1 MHRIAFHC
9 SCKPCFPF
17 EKLRSKYIEFGKE
30 KRHIW
35 IENQEA
41 NANGKKNNKG
51 KYVHVLNDI
60 TNNGLC
66 VQLLTWVSENVCV
79 CFDILRCQHFSSACK
94 SSDKTGI
101 PNVHDTHTQAHS
113 LTQYSIETIAIRL
126 CYQFHSNFRYKVTR
140 YLKSNS
146 IWVTKRWRMCSTT
159 LNHLYIVLYWATS
172 KIIITIKVNES
183 LDIRM
188 DWESIGWII
197 S

>member
-1 MHRIAFHC
+1 MAVIFYSGNLHFANAILDSVGISLNNFRLKFPYAPMHRIAFHC

-41 NANGKKNNKG
+41 NANGKTNNKG

-101 PNVHDTHTQAHS
+101 PNVHDTHTGTLAHS
-113 LTQYSIETIAIRL
+113 IQYWNNCYSTLLSISF
-126 CYQFHSNFRYKVTR
+126 QF
-140 YLKSNS
+140 
-146 IWVTKRWRMCSTT
+146 
-159 LNHLYIVLYWATS
+159 
-172 KIIITIKVNES
+172 
-183 LDIRM
+183 
-188 DWESIGWII
+188 
-197 S
+197 